1 MDETRI
7 EQQRIAEDVSEIK
20 VLCKELAAV
29 MHFVR
34 RDQDDFKV
42 RLDKIELAQQTCPA
56 RLIATAWGISMKD
69 IAWMLALAAG
79 LFGLWSQAG
88 K

>member
-7 EQQRIAEDVSEIK
+7 EQQRMAEDVSEIK

-34 RDQDDFKV
+34 RDQDDFKA
-42 RLDKIELAQQTCPA
+42 RLDKLELAQQTCPA
-56 RLIATAWGISMKD
+56 RLKATAWSMSLKD
-69 IAWMLALAAG
+69 IAWILALVGGIIAVIAG
-79 LFGLWSQAG
+79 FKS
-88 K
+88 